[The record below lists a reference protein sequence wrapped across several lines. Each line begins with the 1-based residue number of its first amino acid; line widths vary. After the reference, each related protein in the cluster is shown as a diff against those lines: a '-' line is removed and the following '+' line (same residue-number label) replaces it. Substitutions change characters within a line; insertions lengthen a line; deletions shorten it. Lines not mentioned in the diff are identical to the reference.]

1 VRVLV
6 VDAAA
11 AVRMRLVALLVEGGV
26 TVIGE
31 AASSQVARAFVTE
44 HAPDAVVVDVDLPDR
59 GGLALVADLATT
71 TTILVLT
78 NALSYRR
85 RCMMLGAHAF
95 LDKSIDFASVVDTL
109 LARRRD
115 V

>member
-6 VDAAA
+6 VDAAV
-11 AVRMRLVALLVEGGV
+11 AVRTRLVALLAEGGV
-26 TVIGE
+26 TVVGE
-31 AASSQVARAFVTE
+31 AESSELARAFVTE
-44 HAPDAVVVDVDLPDR
+44 HAPDAIVVDVDLPDR
-59 GGLALVADLATT
+59 GGLELVADLAPT

-95 LDKSIDFASVVDTL
+95 LDKSIDFASVAETL
-109 LARRRD
+109 LA
-115 V
+115 VEV